1 MPRVIVNTFS
11 IVVGRVIQCLSTL
24 ELTVQR
30 HFCSILKHPH
40 SPALWR
46 GQQRRIESNREKCA
60 RYVREWRFINRR

>member
-11 IVVGRVIQCLSTL
+11 IVVGRVIQFLSTL

-40 SPALWR
+40 SPALWLAR
-46 GQQRRIESNREKCA
+46 QRRHRVDREKCA
-60 RYVREWRFINRR
+60 RLRA